1 MARVAGRSLVPV
13 LLTVVVY
20 QTLDL
25 CFSRISSTRT
35 LETEPPPTSEAP
47 AATAWLRAARR
58 TAEGKRD
65 SGAHWTAAWESTEAW
80 WLRPVALL
88 VTALF
93 TSVAIVQQL
102 PGAYLRAIVAKKP
115 KVTELRPG
123 EMVFQERPMT
133 MEMRREMRVRKC
145 LSAFQRMELPLFGT
159 SASWSEKDSG
169 VLVSVN
175 PRTTAVLED
184 WPGHVDFLKDTVD
197 QALDAESLN
206 EKETVLHLLRQE
218 DDSYQLLVRFVTP
231 SSESSP
237 FDGMSALMSLGL
249 VYLATQWDSAL
260 RATSSDDLAV
270 LALALL
276 PVLLS
281 ELARELTA
289 RAQSVK
295 MANRTFLPS
304 PQLSLLGTFCTPS
317 TASPNKTAQLQLALS
332 APLTL
337 ATLALLLGAL
347 DRCRCRARQVDTKV
361 DRSKAM
367 KLTPADACALQKAL
381 RDNHSLSGDMKQMI
395 ETVID
400 TNLVSKQAHTAS
412 SSGSTPDASMTTF
425 MEMASGFM
433 KMMANM
439 TQNKSSG
446 TLSNLVISPKKEEES
461 TAPPSTKPQALPALE
476 VEPFKPKMRTS
487 TSGSGGDLLPLE
499 NGEVTQQDAPG
510 DSGDGSVIEQAA
522 FDALVSREA
531 AKKATKKASTK
542 EDFVY
547 DPGFPG
553 AEWKGR
559 SYESWTSKHY
569 HAARELARNQGL
581 SDDDAK
587 GCAREA
593 RAKSAET
600 WKATFKQ

>member
-1 MARVAGRSLVPV
+1 MAWSVQNIITELS
-13 LLTVVVY
+13 
-20 QTLDL
+20 D
-25 CFSRISSTRT
+25 ISQLIAIKRTSKSANCDDMERT
-35 LETEPPPTSEAP
+35 L
-47 AATAWLRAARR
+47 L
-58 TAEGKRD
+58 KN
-65 SGAHWTAAWESTEAW
+65 
-80 WLRPVALL
+80 
-88 VTALF
+88 VT
-93 TSVAIVQQL
+93 
-102 PGAYLRAIVAKKP
+102 YK
-115 KVTELRPG
+115 
-123 EMVFQERPMT
+123 
-133 MEMRREMRVRKC
+133 
-145 LSAFQRMELPLFGT
+145 
-159 SASWSEKDSG
+159 
-169 VLVSVN
+169 
-175 PRTTAVLED
+175 LE
-184 WPGHVDFLKDTVD
+184 
-197 QALDAESLN
+197 
-206 EKETVLHLLRQE
+206 
-218 DDSYQLLVRFVTP
+218 
-231 SSESSP
+231 
-237 FDGMSALMSLGL
+237 
-249 VYLATQWDSAL
+249 
-260 RATSSDDLAV
+260 
-270 LALALL
+270 
-276 PVLLS
+276 
-281 ELARELTA
+281 
-289 RAQSVK
+289 
-295 MANRTFLPS
+295 
-304 PQLSLLGTFCTPS
+304 
-317 TASPNKTAQLQLALS
+317 
-332 APLTL
+332 
-337 ATLALLLGAL
+337 
-347 DRCRCRARQVDTKV
+347 
-361 DRSKAM
+361 AM

-400 TNLVSKQAHTAS
+400 TNLSGANDSKPVEMVKPQSIVVCRYLTMADWGILRNSTSYTAKVTTICSRLRGIGVRSLAEQTVKSAVASILSCCTTLPDKATMFQMVQDVKLGFASAQQPVQQLPFVVKYPDDPTLLSPILMAHGYKDEKPASIMPEKYAVVMKQIPLRQTNAAIASARVSKQAHTAS

-446 TLSNLVISPKKEEES
+446 TLSNLVISPKKEDES

-531 AKKATKKASTK
+531 AKKATKSSGKGKGKGKGKAKAKTNPKAKASSKAKAKAQPKPKTASKRKASTK